1 MEKHKLAMFDDGI
14 LKPHNQQVYQKIL
27 DGLLDSNKVL
37 VEQATGTGKSFLA
50 MKYIHDFALNN
61 GKKVLFV
68 APTKVIEDAFLDN
81 CEGVLGYGK
90 NGNFNVDLTTSLY
103 AGLKNEV
110 NNHYDIIILDE
121 VHRAGA
127 EVWGQSV
134 EQLLAN
140 NSNATVLGLTAT
152 LDRMDGIDIRQYFD
166 NREPVSRISLVNAI
180 QSGILPVP
188 DYTLAKVDFSDDK
201 QFIEQAEQ
209 DLMDKL
215 HHATRNEKA
224 YITKYLAD
232 LSEAKKI
239 IAESKELPYIFGKE
253 LNTPALRKGKYIVFC
268 IGGQD
273 DNGDKLRMEQMAT
286 QAHYWFKS
294 VEGNP
299 SVRTYAVHSTYG
311 SEYNAEQIEEFEN
324 DDSNSIKL
332 LFSVNMLNEGKHVE
346 DIDGVIMFRPTAS
359 KVIYLQQLGRALSVG
374 HNEHPKIFDFVANLD
389 MERVDEIKRTLT
401 PTQETEHTKQDGDEV
416 QGDRDKGK
424 PVFNINIKNLTALE
438 FINSL
443 KRNIYEFNETFDFD
457 LLISKLNEYKAEN
470 GDLLVPYNYE
480 TEDHYSLGRRVIELR
495 STYRNGKL
503 SQDRIDELSK
513 IGFVW
518 SAKDEAFE
526 EGFARLKEYQA
537 ENGDLLVPADYET
550 EDQYPLGQKVNNIR
564 QSFRKGKLSQ
574 DKIDRLNEIGFIWNT
589 KDEAFEEFCAR
600 LEEYK
605 QKSGDL
611 LVPLNYETEDQYPL
625 GQKVS
630 YIRQSYSRGYLSSD
644 KKNRLNAI
652 GFVWNTR
659 GNVKGETFEETCTRL
674 EKYKQENGDLSVPGR
689 YKTKEDQYPLGVK
702 VYKIRASFKKGKL
715 SQDKIDRLNEMGFV
729 WSAKDEV
736 FEEFCTKLEEYQ
748 AENGDLLVPT
758 DYETE
763 DHYLLGRRVKY
774 IRQLFKNGDLSSNK
788 IDRLNEMGF
797 VWESSKKIAKDEVFE
812 EFCTKLEEYQAENGD
827 LVVPSRYKTKEDQY
841 PLGQKV
847 SGIRQA
853 YKTDRLSQE
862 KIDRLNEMGFVWEGG
877 RKINND
883 ETFEVISVRLEKYKQ
898 ENGDLVV
905 PRNYETEDQ
914 YPLGLKVHSIR
925 VAYKNGRLS
934 SDKID
939 YLNEMG
945 FVWDASKKKKDDP
958 QMQ

>member
-14 LKPHNQQVYQKIL
+14 LKPHNQQVYLKIL

-81 CEGVLGYGK
+81 CESVLGYGK

-110 NNHYDIIILDE
+110 NSNYDIIILDE

-324 DDSNSIKL
+324 DDSDSIKL

-374 HNEHPKIFDFVANLD
+374 HNDHPKIFDFVANLD

-438 FINSL
+438 FINSF

-470 GDLLVPYNYE
+470 GDLLVPKNYKM
-480 TEDHYSLGRRVIELR
+480 DDGYYLGNKVHHIRQDYKTRRL
-495 STYRNGKL
+495 T
-503 SQDRIDELSK
+503 QDKIDRLNSM
-513 IGFVW
+513 GFVW
-518 SAKDEAFE
+518 SVFE
-526 EGFARLKEYQA
+526 TKFDKTIIELEKYKA
-537 ENGDLLVPADYET
+537 ENGDLLVLDKYKT
-550 EDQYPLGQKVNNIR
+550 EDGYPLWQKVVVIRRDYKVGRLTQDRIDRLNAMGFVWDVLEAGFDKAIIELEKYRVKNGDLLVPKNYKMEDGYPLGMKVSNIR
-564 QSFRKGKLSQ
+564 QAYKAGRLSQ
-574 DKIDRLNEIGFIWNT
+574 DKIDRLN
-589 KDEAFEEFCAR
+589 
-600 LEEYK
+600 
-605 QKSGDL
+605 SM
-611 LVPLNYETEDQYPL
+611 
-625 GQKVS
+625 
-630 YIRQSYSRGYLSSD
+630 
-644 KKNRLNAI
+644 
-652 GFVWNTR
+652 GFVWNTYEI
-659 GNVKGETFEETCTRL
+659 GYDKVITEL
-674 EKYKQENGDLSVPGR
+674 EKYK
-689 YKTKEDQYPLGVK
+689 
-702 VYKIRASFKKGKL
+702 
-715 SQDKIDRLNEMGFV
+715 
-729 WSAKDEV
+729 
-736 FEEFCTKLEEYQ
+736 
-748 AENGDLLVPT
+748 AENGDLLVPQIYVSEDEFPLGEKVST
-758 DYETE
+758 LRKDY
-763 DHYLLGRRVKY
+763 GKG
-774 IRQLFKNGDLSSNK
+774 KLSQERINE
-788 IDRLNEMGF
+788 LNEMGF
-797 VWESSKKIAKDEVFE
+797 VWNVYELSFE
-812 EFCTKLEEYQAENGD
+812 EA
-827 LVVPSRYKTKEDQY
+827 KTHLK
-841 PLGQKV
+841 
-847 SGIRQA
+847 
-853 YKTDRLSQE
+853 
-862 KIDRLNEMGFVWEGG
+862 
-877 RKINND
+877 
-883 ETFEVISVRLEKYKQ
+883 KYKA
-898 ENGDLVV
+898 EHGDLVV
-905 PRNYETEDQ
+905 PRFYLSEGEF
-914 YPLGLKVHSIR
+914 PLGKKVSSLR
-925 VAYKNGRLS
+925 RDYKAGRLS
-934 SDKID
+934 QERID
-939 YLNEMG
+939 ELNEMG